1 MQKWNGEEDIRS
13 FNKTPLTI
21 TSSALFVS
29 VLPPFGK
36 FDHGISGSERHKCPV
51 LSGLNML

>member
-1 MQKWNGEEDIRS
+1 MQKWNGEENTRS

-21 TSSALFVS
+21 TSSALFDS

-36 FDHGISGSERHKCPV
+36 FDGISGSERHKCPV
-51 LSGLNML
+51 LSGLNVL